1 MKNILQEI
9 FHKHDR
15 EFFRNM
21 QDPAILQRIASNE
34 GMLTK
39 NFNKWQR
46 KMMLRITDDND
57 ELSDSR
63 AKEHFM
69 YGVQYGVTFMIEVLC
84 RGGDD
89 DDCC

>member
-9 FHKHDR
+9 FHKHDM

-21 QDPAILQRIASNE
+21 QAPAVLQRIASNE
-34 GMLTK
+34 SMLTK
-39 NFNKWQR
+39 DFNKWQR

-69 YGVQYGVTFMIEVLC
+69 FGVQYDVKFMIEVLC

-89 DDCC
+89 DEN